1 MPRTR
6 GAAEGL
12 QRAADG
18 TAAMD
23 DEQPPRHSPS
33 RDDEAAVQ
41 RLLEKVLTETLLYR
55 PERPLEFAVQ
65 YLDELCGDTTETT
78 KAFRRLVSA
87 QRTPDQFMDEC
98 AAVYAAMAS
107 VSESAPYCG
116 RDDCARLAK
125 ACAVDMPEHISDML
139 VERISE
145 SCGEIIDFERFSTIC
160 RVCVDCRGVTRDCR
174 DAWHLLEPGRPD
186 AVVERED
193 LLRIAPQLV
202 LPNRS
207 SFSLEDVLEAVVE
220 STEIEITGGEDVG
233 TYDSF
238 LRKSVT

>member
-1 MPRTR
+1 MPS
-6 GAAEGL
+6 
-12 QRAADG
+12 
-18 TAAMD
+18 D

-33 RDDEAAVQ
+33 RDDEAAVR

-87 QRTPDQFMDEC
+87 QRTPDQFLDEC
-98 AAVYAAMAS
+98 ASLYAAMAAS
-107 VSESAPYCG
+107 SESAPYCG
-116 RDDCARLAK
+116 RDDAARLAK
-125 ACAVDMPEHISDML
+125 ACAVDMPEHISEMF
-139 VERISE
+139 VERIE
-145 SCGEIIDFERFSTIC
+145 ASCGEMIDFERFSAIA
-160 RVCVDCRGVTRDCR
+160 RVCVDCRGTARDCR

-186 AVVERED
+186 AIIDRED

-207 SFSLEDVLEAVVE
+207 SFSLEDVLESVVE
-220 STEIEITGGEDVG
+220 TVSIDTTPGEDVG

>member
-1 MPRTR
+1 M
-6 GAAEGL
+6 
-12 QRAADG
+12 
-18 TAAMD
+18 
-23 DEQPPRHSPS
+23 
-33 RDDEAAVQ
+33 
-41 RLLEKVLTETLLYR
+41 LEKVLTETLLYR
-55 PERPLEFAVQ
+55 PDRPLDFAVQ

-87 QRTPDQFMDEC
+87 QRTPDQFLDEC
-98 AAVYAAMAS
+98 ASLYAAMAAT
-107 VSESAPYCG
+107 SESAPYCG

-125 ACAVDMPEHISDML
+125 ACAVDMPEHISEMF
-139 VERISE
+139 VERIE
-145 SCGEIIDFERFSTIC
+145 ASCGEMIDFERFSAIA
-160 RVCVDCRGVTRDCR
+160 RVCVDCRGTARDCR

-186 AVVERED
+186 AIIDRED

-207 SFSLEDVLEAVVE
+207 SFSLEDVLEFVVE
-220 STEIEITGGEDVG
+220 ATSIDTTVSEDVG

>member
-1 MPRTR
+1 MPS
-6 GAAEGL
+6 
-12 QRAADG
+12 
-18 TAAMD
+18 D

-33 RDDEAAVQ
+33 RDDEAAVR

-55 PERPLEFAVQ
+55 PDRPLEFAVQ
-65 YLDELCGDTTETT
+65 YLDELCGSTTETT

-87 QRTPDQFMDEC
+87 QRTPDQFLDEC
-98 AAVYAAMAS
+98 ASLYAAMAAS
-107 VSESAPYCG
+107 SESAPYCG

-139 VERISE
+139 VERIE
-145 SCGEIIDFERFSTIC
+145 ATCGVIVDFEQFSAIA
-160 RVCVDCRGVTRDCR
+160 RVCVDCRGTARDCR

-186 AVVERED
+186 AIIDRED

-207 SFSLEDVLEAVVE
+207 SFSLEDVLEFVVE
-220 STEIEITGGEDVG
+220 ATSIDTTVSEDVG

>member
-1 MPRTR
+1 
-6 GAAEGL
+6 
-12 QRAADG
+12 
-18 TAAMD
+18 MD
-23 DEQPPRHSPS
+23 DEPPRQSPS

-87 QRTPDQFMDEC
+87 QRTPDQFLDEC
-98 AAVYAAMAS
+98 AAVYAAMAAQS
-107 VSESAPYCG
+107 ASAPYCG
-116 RDDCARLAK
+116 RDDAARLAK

-145 SCGEIIDFERFSTIC
+145 SCGEIIDFERFSSIC

-193 LLRIAPQLV
+193 LLRIAPRLP

-207 SFSLEDVLEAVVE
+207 SFTLDEVLSSIVEAT
-220 STEIEITGGEDVG
+220 SIDTTPGEDVG

>member
-1 MPRTR
+1 MPS
-6 GAAEGL
+6 
-12 QRAADG
+12 
-18 TAAMD
+18 D
-23 DEQPPRHSPS
+23 DEPPPRNSPS

-55 PERPLEFAVQ
+55 PDRPLEFVVQ
-65 YLDELCGDTTETT
+65 HLDELCGDTTSIT

-87 QRTPDQFMDEC
+87 QRTPDQFLDEC
-98 AAVYAAMAS
+98 ASLYAAMAAS
-107 VSESAPYCG
+107 SESAPYCG

-139 VERISE
+139 VERIE
-145 SCGEIIDFERFSTIC
+145 ASCGVIVDFEQFSSIC

-207 SFSLEDVLEAVVE
+207 SFTLDEVLESVVE
-220 STEIEITGGEDVG
+220 TVSIETTPGEDVG

>member
-1 MPRTR
+1 MPS
-6 GAAEGL
+6 
-12 QRAADG
+12 
-18 TAAMD
+18 D
-23 DEQPPRHSPS
+23 DEHPPRNSPS
-33 RDDEAAVQ
+33 RDDQAAVQ

-55 PERPLEFAVQ
+55 PDRPLEFAAQ

-87 QRTPDQFMDEC
+87 QRTPDQFLDEC
-98 AAVYAAMAS
+98 AAVYAAMAAQS
-107 VSESAPYCG
+107 ASAPYCG

-125 ACAVDMPEHISDML
+125 ACAVDMPEHVSDMF
-139 VERISE
+139 VERIES
-145 SCGEIIDFERFSTIC
+145 SCGEIIDFERFSSIC

-186 AVVERED
+186 AVIDRED

-207 SFSLEDVLEAVVE
+207 SFTLDEVLEAVVE
-220 STEIEITGGEDVG
+220 SMEIDTTPGEDVG

>member
-1 MPRTR
+1 VEID
-6 GAAEGL
+6 AAIQDEHAVNLISTQAATSL
-12 QRAADG
+12 Q
-18 TAAMD
+18 
-23 DEQPPRHSPS
+23 S
-33 RDDEAAVQ
+33 
-41 RLLEKVLTETLLYR
+41 
-55 PERPLEFAVQ
+55 
-65 YLDELCGDTTETT
+65 
-78 KAFRRLVSA
+78 
-87 QRTPDQFMDEC
+87 
-98 AAVYAAMAS
+98 
-107 VSESAPYCG
+107 PYCG

-125 ACAVDMPEHISDML
+125 ACAVDMPEHISEMF
-139 VERISE
+139 VERIE
-145 SCGEIIDFERFSTIC
+145 ASCGVIVDFEQFSAIA

-220 STEIEITGGEDVG
+220 STEIDTTPGEDVG

>member
-1 MPRTR
+1 
-6 GAAEGL
+6 
-12 QRAADG
+12 
-18 TAAMD
+18 MD
-23 DEQPPRHSPS
+23 DEPPRQSPS
-33 RDDEAAVQ
+33 RDDQAAVQ

-55 PERPLEFAVQ
+55 PDRPLEFAAQ

-87 QRTPDQFMDEC
+87 QRTPDQFLDEC
-98 AAVYAAMAS
+98 AAVYAAMAAQS
-107 VSESAPYCG
+107 ASAPYCG
-116 RDDCARLAK
+116 RDDAARLAK
-125 ACAVDMPEHISDML
+125 ACAVDMPQHISDML

-145 SCGEIIDFERFSTIC
+145 SCGEIIDFERFCAIA

-207 SFSLEDVLEAVVE
+207 SFTLDDVLEAVVE
-220 STEIEITGGEDVG
+220 STEIDTTPGEDVG

-238 LRKSVT
+238 VRKSVT

>member
-1 MPRTR
+1 MPS
-6 GAAEGL
+6 
-12 QRAADG
+12 
-18 TAAMD
+18 D
-23 DEQPPRHSPS
+23 DEHPPRNSPS
-33 RDDEAAVQ
+33 RDDQAAVQ

-55 PERPLEFAVQ
+55 PDRPLEFAVQ
-65 YLDELCGDTTETT
+65 YLDELCGSTTETT

-207 SFSLEDVLEAVVE
+207 SFSLDDVLEAVVE
-220 STEIEITGGEDVG
+220 SMEIDTTPGEDVG

>member
-1 MPRTR
+1 MPS
-6 GAAEGL
+6 
-12 QRAADG
+12 
-18 TAAMD
+18 D
-23 DEQPPRHSPS
+23 DEQPPPHSPS
-33 RDDEAAVQ
+33 RDDEAAVR

-55 PERPLEFAVQ
+55 PDRPLEFAVQ
-65 YLDELCGDTTETT
+65 YLDELCGSTTETT

-87 QRTPDQFMDEC
+87 QRTPDQFLDEC
-98 AAVYAAMAS
+98 ASLYAAMAAS
-107 VSESAPYCG
+107 SESAPYCG

-125 ACAVDMPEHISDML
+125 ACAVDMPEHISDIF
-139 VERISE
+139 VERIVS
-145 SCGEIIDFERFSTIC
+145 SCGAVVDFEGFSAIA

-186 AVVERED
+186 AVVDRED

-207 SFSLEDVLEAVVE
+207 SFTLDDVLEFVVE
-220 STEIEITGGEDVG
+220 ATSIDTTSVEDVG

>member
-1 MPRTR
+1 
-6 GAAEGL
+6 
-12 QRAADG
+12 
-18 TAAMD
+18 MD
-23 DEQPPRHSPS
+23 DEPPPRHSPS
-33 RDDEAAVQ
+33 RDDEAAVR

-65 YLDELCGDTTETT
+65 YLDELCGPTTEVV

-87 QRTPDQFMDEC
+87 QRTPDQFLDEC
-98 AAVYAAMAS
+98 ASLYAAMAAS
-107 VSESAPYCG
+107 SESAPYCG

-139 VERISE
+139 VERIE
-145 SCGEIIDFERFSTIC
+145 ASCGVIVDFEQFSAIA
-160 RVCVDCRGVTRDCR
+160 RVCVDCRGTARDCR

-202 LPNRS
+202 LPN
-207 SFSLEDVLEAVVE
+207 
-220 STEIEITGGEDVG
+220 STVQTV
-233 TYDSF
+233 
-238 LRKSVT
+238 

>member
-1 MPRTR
+1 M
-6 GAAEGL
+6 
-12 QRAADG
+12 
-18 TAAMD
+18 AMD
-23 DEQPPRHSPS
+23 DDEPPPRHSPS
-33 RDDEAAVQ
+33 RDDEAAVR

-55 PERPLEFAVQ
+55 PDRPLEFVVQ
-65 YLDELCGDTTETT
+65 HLDELCGDTTEAT

-87 QRTPDQFMDEC
+87 QRTPDQFLDEC
-98 AAVYAAMAS
+98 ASLYAAMAAS
-107 VSESAPYCG
+107 SESAPYCG
-116 RDDCARLAK
+116 RDDAARLAK
-125 ACAVDMPEHISDML
+125 ACAVDMPEHISDMF
-139 VERISE
+139 VDRIES
-145 SCGEIIDFERFSTIC
+145 SCGVIVDFEQFSAIA

-186 AVVERED
+186 AIIDRED

-207 SFSLEDVLEAVVE
+207 SFSLEDVLESVVE
-220 STEIEITGGEDVG
+220 TVSIETTPGEDVG

>member
-1 MPRTR
+1 MQDEHAVNFISTQ
-6 GAAEGL
+6 AATSL
-12 QRAADG
+12 Q
-18 TAAMD
+18 
-23 DEQPPRHSPS
+23 S
-33 RDDEAAVQ
+33 
-41 RLLEKVLTETLLYR
+41 
-55 PERPLEFAVQ
+55 
-65 YLDELCGDTTETT
+65 
-78 KAFRRLVSA
+78 
-87 QRTPDQFMDEC
+87 
-98 AAVYAAMAS
+98 
-107 VSESAPYCG
+107 PYCG

-125 ACAVDMPEHISDML
+125 ACAVDMPAHVSDMF

-145 SCGEIIDFERFSTIC
+145 SCGEIIDFERFSSIC

-186 AVVERED
+186 AVVEKED

-207 SFSLEDVLEAVVE
+207 SFTLDEVLESVVE
-220 STEIEITGGEDVG
+220 TVSIETTPGEDVG